1 MNLKSLLKSLIVEDL
16 SDCVDCQGQK
26 PRLLNEQKVYN
37 NIAPIFKG
45 TKLNNKKFL
54 NESSKL
60 LANGNDC
67 GFLVRLY
74 EEIEDTDS
82 LLDICLLTFSKENIK
97 LGQSVMTF
105 SLPAGWTCPF
115 AKGCLTKVSRDRV
128 IDPEK
133 VGTYKI
139 SKKTGEKIPY
149 KGDVEVKVGK
159 DAVHRCYAA
168 MQEMQYDAVREN
180 RWHNFDLLLSAG
192 KDGGIE
198 AQADLITRSINYFMD
213 SEGQYEKLRIHE
225 SGDFYNNEYF
235 NAWMLVAQRIPEI
248 NFYAYSKSLP
258 YVKWA
263 EEQLKNI
270 PNFAI
275 TLSEGGRDDD
285 KLDTIDIKRSTVFN
299 KPEDALKA
307 NKLIDLDDTLA
318 MQPGGR
324 EKSFGLLLHGTQ
336 EAGEKSRDKRRNETF
351 MAYWKYLKK
360 LNRQLYYLKLFPE
373 LNERHRIT
381 TEEALYALKSIES
394 IKSKKI
400 KNVAKTE
407 LDFISKLLR
416 YVIKY
421 NNYNFSKT
429 LEKIIPNKF
438 K

>member
-1 MNLKSLLKSLIVEDL
+1 MSLKSLLKRLILENT
-16 SDCVDCQGQK
+16 SNCESCQGKK
-26 PRLLNEQKVYN
+26 PRLLNEQKIYDD
-37 NIAPIFKG
+37 IKPIFKG
-45 TKLNNKKFL
+45 TKLDNKKFL

-60 LANGNDC
+60 LADGNSC
-67 GFLVRLY
+67 GFLFRLY
-74 EEIEDTDS
+74 EEVDDTDS

-97 LGQSVMTF
+97 LGQTVMTF

-159 DAVHRCYAA
+159 DSIHRCYAA
-168 MQEMQYDAVREN
+168 MQELQYDAVREN
-180 RWHNFDLLLSAG
+180 RWHNFDLLLAAG
-192 KDGGIE
+192 KDGGAE
-198 AQADLITRSINYFMD
+198 AQADLIIRSINYFMD

-235 NAWMLVAQRIPEI
+235 SAWLLVAKRMPEI

-263 EEQLKNI
+263 EEQLKDI

-285 KLDTIDIKRSTVFN
+285 KLDTIDIKRSTVYN
-299 KPEDALKA
+299 KPEQALKA
-307 NKLIDLDDTLA
+307 GKLIDLDDTLA
-318 MQPGGR
+318 MKPGGR
-324 EKSFGLLLHGTQ
+324 DKSFGLLLHGTQ

-360 LNRQLYYLKLFPE
+360 FKKDYLNLSGIICSSFLGKL
-373 LNERHRIT
+373 
-381 TEEALYALKSIES
+381 
-394 IKSKKI
+394 
-400 KNVAKTE
+400 
-407 LDFISKLLR
+407 
-416 YVIKY
+416 
-421 NNYNFSKT
+421 
-429 LEKIIPNKF
+429 
-438 K
+438 

>member
-1 MNLKSLLKSLIVEDL
+1 MNLKSLLKRLIVEDL
-16 SDCVDCQGQK
+16 SDCVNCQGQK

-82 LLDICLLTFSKENIK
+82 LVDICLLTFSKENIK

-133 VGTYKI
+133 VGTFKI

-180 RWHNFDLLLSAG
+180 RWHNFDLLLAAG
-192 KDGGIE
+192 KDGGVE
-198 AQADLITRSINYFMD
+198 AQADLIIRSINYFMD

-235 NAWMLVAQRIPEI
+235 NAWMLVAQRMPEI

-275 TLSEGGRDDD
+275 TLSEGGREDD

-336 EAGEKSRDKRRNETF
+336 EAGEKSRHKRRNETF

-394 IKSKKI
+394 LKSKKI
-400 KNVAKTE
+400 KHVAKTE

-421 NNYNFSKT
+421 NKYNFPKA